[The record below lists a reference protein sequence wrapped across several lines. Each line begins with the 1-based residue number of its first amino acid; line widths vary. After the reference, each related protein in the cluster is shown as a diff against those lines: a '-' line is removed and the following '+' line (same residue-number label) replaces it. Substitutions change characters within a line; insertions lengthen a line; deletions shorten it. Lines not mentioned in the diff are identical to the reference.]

1 MISKR
6 LAASAK
12 FVEGFHC
19 LADCGTDHA
28 YFPIYA
34 IEHKLVQKAV
44 ASDNKKFPLENARRN
59 VESAYLEED
68 IELVLADGLPY
79 LTEKI
84 DVVSILGLGGRSI
97 ATILEKADL
106 THVKRLVL
114 SPNSE
119 QEILRDYLE
128 QNGFMIVGE
137 SFIKDKGKYYQIIAA
152 QKGSMHLSDLEKEFG
167 PFIIKEQS
175 DEFVEFIEGL
185 IETLNE
191 ATKHI
196 QSQSEKETVLDRIS
210 KLKEVI
216 S

>member
-12 FVEGFHC
+12 FIEGFYC

-34 IEHKLVQKAV
+34 IEHKLVQRAI

-79 LTEKI
+79 LSEKI

-97 ATILEKADL
+97 ATILEEADL

-128 QNGFMIVGE
+128 QNGFKIVGE
-137 SFIKDKGKYYQIIAA
+137 SFVKDKGKYYQIIAA
-152 QKGSMHLSDLEKEFG
+152 QKGSMHLSDLEREFG
-167 PFIIKEQS
+167 PFIIKEHS
-175 DEFVEFIEGL
+175 NKFVEFVEGL
-185 IETLNE
+185 ITTLKQ
-191 ATKHI
+191 ATQKI
-196 QSQSEKETVLDRIS
+196 QNQSEKEIVLDRIS
-210 KLKEVI
+210 QLEEVI